1 MFEVH
6 GKVILTEKTK
16 PDVIKLKKELNE
28 GTRILKCKDYKTSTG
43 LDIMAKKDVKAAH
56 YMANIA
62 IQVNGEKG
70 TKNMSFSLVKLYL

>member
-1 MFEVH
+1 MYEVH

-16 PDVIKLKKELNE
+16 PDVITLKKVLNE

-43 LDIMAKKDVKAAH
+43 LEIFVKKDVTAAR

-70 TKNMSFSLVKLYL
+70 T

>member
-1 MFEVH
+1 MMYEVH
-6 GKVILTEKTK
+6 GKVILTEKMK
-16 PDVIKLKKELNE
+16 PNVIKLKKELVKKKKSDNE

-62 IQVNGEKG
+62 I
-70 TKNMSFSLVKLYL
+70 